1 MKKLF
6 VLTMMM
12 VFGLTMT
19 TTAQVKKKVVEMK
32 EAVEKAVE
40 SKDGPKM
47 KFESTVV
54 DYGTIEQNADPYRS
68 FAFTNE
74 GNAPL
79 VITSAK
85 GSCGCTVP
93 EYPKEPIM
101 PGEDAEIKVRY
112 DTKRIGKF
120 TKSVTLTTNESDAKI
135 VLRIKGDVQKKLEPE
150 SLPEAPKSIFSGG
163 GK

>member
-6 VLTMMM
+6 TLAMVLIL
-12 VFGLTMT
+12 GLTVV
-19 TTAQVKKKVVEMK
+19 TAQTKKKGDAIKPVPVETK
-32 EAVEKAVE
+32 
-40 SKDGPKM
+40 SQDGPVM

-54 DYGTIEQNADPYRS
+54 DYGTIEQHADPYRA

-101 PGEDAEIKVRY
+101 PGEDAEVKVRY
-112 DTKRIGKF
+112 ATDRIGKF
-120 TKSVTLTTNESDAKI
+120 TKSITLTTNQGDQKI
-135 VLRIKGDVQKKLEPE
+135 VLRIKGDVLKKLEPK

-163 GK
+163 K